1 MSHSTRTSA
10 SAAFAAADPVAGA
23 RAGGTAPAGATSPAG
38 GTAPAA
44 ATAPAVEPGRSRL
57 RPLRVLPA
65 PRHRPPVLAD
75 TEWWLEPDGDDP
87 RYVQG
92 ALAVDFDSLT
102 DEQLFGARPTR
113 RDDLPDPRE
122 WAGHIAQALVEVMS
136 GSRPAPQLLRWT
148 VPEVYAVVARR
159 AAVSARRAAGEGRRG
174 APPAGRAVVR
184 SVRVCEP
191 ADGVAE
197 ASAVVVD
204 GGRVRAL
211 AFRLVGLDGR
221 WRVEALQVG

>member
-1 MSHSTRTSA
+1 VT
-10 SAAFAAADPVAGA
+10 P
-23 RAGGTAPAGATSPAG
+23 PAGQ
-38 GTAPAA
+38 
-44 ATAPAVEPGRSRL
+44 EL
-57 RPLRVLPA
+57 RPLRVMPA
-65 PRHRPPVLAD
+65 PRTRPPVIPEA
-75 TEWWLEPDGDDP
+75 EWAPLRPDEARP
-87 RYVQG
+87 AYVQD
-92 ALAVDFDSLT
+92 ALAVDFETLT
-102 DEQLFGARPTR
+102 DDQLFGAQPTR
-113 RDDLPDPRE
+113 RGDLPDPE
-122 WAGHIAQALVEVMS
+122 PWAGHIAQALVEVMA
-136 GSRPAPQLLRWT
+136 GTRPAPQVLRWT

-159 AAVSARRAAGEGRRG
+159 AAVSARRAVAAGRREDG
-174 APPAGRAVVR
+174 ASGRRAVVR

>member
-1 MSHSTRTSA
+1 M
-10 SAAFAAADPVAGA
+10 
-23 RAGGTAPAGATSPAG
+23 
-38 GTAPAA
+38 
-44 ATAPAVEPGRSRL
+44 
-57 RPLRVLPA
+57 PA
-65 PRHRPPVLAD
+65 PRHRPPVLPD
-75 TEWWLEPDGDDP
+75 TEWGQEAGADDP

-92 ALAVDFDSLT
+92 ALAVDFESLT
-102 DEQLFGARPTR
+102 DEQLFGSQPTR
-113 RDDLPDPRE
+113 RDDLPEPRE
-122 WAGHIAQALVEVMS
+122 WAGHVAQALVEVMA

-159 AAVSARRAAGEGRRG
+159 AAVSARRAASQGRLG
-174 APPAGRAVVR
+174 APATSRAVVR

-221 WRVEALQVG
+221 WRVEALQIG

>member
-1 MSHSTRTSA
+1 MTSA
-10 SAAFAAADPVAGA
+10 GSEGASQAACGPT
-23 RAGGTAPAGATSPAG
+23 R
-38 GTAPAA
+38 
-44 ATAPAVEPGRSRL
+44 GRL
-57 RPLRVLPA
+57 TPLRIVPA
-65 PRHRPPVLAD
+65 PRTRPPVL
-75 TEWWLEPDGDDP
+75 TELESWVPDERP
-87 RYVQG
+87 SARYVQD
-92 ALAVDFDSLT
+92 ALAVDFDFLT
-102 DEQLFGARPTR
+102 DEQLFGERPTR
-113 RDDLPDPRE
+113 RDDLPDPKP

-174 APPAGRAVVR
+174 APAAGRAVVR
-184 SVRVCEP
+184 SVRLCEP